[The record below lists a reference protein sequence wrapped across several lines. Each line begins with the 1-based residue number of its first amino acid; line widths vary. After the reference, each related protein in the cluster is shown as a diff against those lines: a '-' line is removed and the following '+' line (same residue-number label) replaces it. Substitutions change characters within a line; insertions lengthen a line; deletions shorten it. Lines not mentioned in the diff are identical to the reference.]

1 MQNKLV
7 IDVEV
12 ISSAVTDQFHLHS
25 ITAGE
30 GHTGNVAGNAAA
42 PVITAAGG
50 LIYNADLV
58 RSHGRGH
65 VHEELDHLTAAV
77 DQQAELGISVVIQH
91 LFHIEGCL
99 KHELVG
105 KYVVQIS
112 ILRCAGGTLD
122 GRIGTVV
129 LAQVK
134 TVGRPVIALTDT
146 EGITK
151 AVCLGFCIGL
161 GLCRTL
167 VDSQRQILYRGG
179 CVIAA
184 GEFDGALCHGD
195 PAAGIV
201 NLVINQEIHL
211 IAIYD
216 HFKIDAVAIAVQL
229 CAFNQPPIRP
239 TFLVC
244 LGHGEDLITVF
255 TDLFQSNEVLVLGIG
270 RDQDA

>member
-77 DQQAELGISVVIQH
+77 DQQAELGRSVVIQH

-184 GEFDGALCHGD
+184 GELDGTLCHVHTIRCVID
-195 PAAGIV
+195 LIV
-201 NLVINQEIHL
+201 HQEIQL
-211 IAIYD
+211 VSSYNNL
-216 HFKIDAVAIAVQL
+216 KVQTVPIAV
-229 CAFNQPPIRP
+229 
-239 TFLVC
+239 
-244 LGHGEDLITVF
+244 TVNRLNKLPVF
-255 TDLFQSNEVLVLGIG
+255 PVLFIG
-270 RDQDA
+270 L